1 MYSMC
6 CVFFSSQLLLS
17 HTNCMPLWFSF
28 HGIYVCYKVKSDLRF
43 HFNYMGTP
51 EIHLYTQNIGI
62 KKITEIKMCDFFV
75 FFNQILRKKIDQI
88 QLTYG
93 SVWLWTGA
101 ELVSIS
107 ISLVMNLCMC
117 FSFVKCKGHCSKDWT
132 CLLQIYSL
140 LLSIL

>member
-1 MYSMC
+1 ML
-6 CVFFSSQLLLS
+6 CVFFSPRNCFCHIRIVCPYDS
-17 HTNCMPLWFSF
+17 HSMEFMFATKWKAICAFISIIWKHRKYIYTLEIYTNKNVWFF
-28 HGIYVCYKVKSDLRF
+28 LC
-43 HFNYMGTP
+43 
-51 EIHLYTQNIGI
+51 
-62 KKITEIKMCDFFV
+62 

-117 FSFVKCKGHCSKDWT
+117 FSFVKCKGQCSKDWT

-140 LLSIL
+140 SIPLKIYKQF

>member
-1 MYSMC
+1 MLY
-6 CVFFSSQLLLS
+6 FFLLAIAFVTYELYALMILIPWNLCLLQSEKRFALSFQLYGNTGNTS
-17 HTNCMPLWFSF
+17 IQSK
-28 HGIYVCYKVKSDLRF
+28 YRY
-43 HFNYMGTP
+43 
-51 EIHLYTQNIGI
+51 
-62 KKITEIKMCDFFV
+62 KKITKIKMCDFLCS
-75 FFNQILRKKIDQI
+75 FNQILRKKIDQI

-117 FSFVKCKGHCSKDWT
+117 FSFVKCKGQCSKDWT

-140 LLSIL
+140 LLSIP